1 MACHSDTKLYES
13 IALFNFQRYSEDMLA
28 RFLIIIAIISGVI
41 IAVILNTTTPASVG
55 AFGILA
61 VFILAYLILLSLM
74 TFLVYGVSMSI
85 AAGSKM
91 IGIKQSSGRLSLQKA
106 YYYAT
111 IIALAPI
118 ITISMQSIGGAGPYE
133 LALIGLFVVIGCLYV
148 SKRTVR

>member
-28 RFLIIIAIISGVI
+28 RFLIIIAIVSGVI

>member
-1 MACHSDTKLYES
+1 
-13 IALFNFQRYSEDMLA
+13 MLA
-28 RFLIIIAIISGVI
+28 RFLIIIAIVSGVI

>member
-1 MACHSDTKLYES
+1 
-13 IALFNFQRYSEDMLA
+13 MLA

-111 IIALAPI
+111 IIELAPI
-118 ITISMQSIGGAGPYE
+118 ITISMQSVGGWCNNGR
-133 LALIGLFVVIGCLYV
+133 IVVCLL
-148 SKRTVR
+148 KTQ

>member
-1 MACHSDTKLYES
+1 
-13 IALFNFQRYSEDMLA
+13 MLA